1 MVEMVWDGPMLD
13 DRRSM
18 VEMVWMVRC
27 LSEQDDAFNSFQHCG
42 EFSMLTQSSAAI
54 TAQVS
59 HRMVYGLPALS
70 AADPAA
76 AVSPHTSQKHNIE
89 HAMNGMAI

>member
-54 TAQVS
+54 IAQIS
-59 HRMVYGLPALS
+59 HMLGCMS

-76 AVSPHTSQKHNIE
+76 AVPPHTSQKHNIE

>member
-1 MVEMVWDGPMLD
+1 MICDWQVHIPANLCG
-13 DRRSM
+13 
-18 VEMVWMVRC
+18 

-54 TAQVS
+54 IAHVP
-59 HRMVYGLPALS
+59 HRMEEYGLS

-89 HAMNGMAI
+89 HAMNGMAISDE

>member
-54 TAQVS
+54 IAQVS
-59 HRMVYGLPALS
+59 HRMEYGLS

-76 AVSPHTSQKHNIE
+76 AVPPHTSQKHNIE